1 MAQTAD
7 ASGRAAGIDLLR
19 ALAIVSVMLYHLSSH
34 GVALP
39 PSVELGWMGVDLF
52 FVLSGYLIGW
62 QLLGCYAAGSTPRW
76 SHFLLGRALR
86 ILPAYYAVLLL
97 YVLLGDQREGEALQ
111 PLWKFVTFSV
121 NLVPDWG
128 AQLAYSHAW
137 SLCVEEHF
145 YLLFPLMVWL
155 LTRRAGAR
163 TIGLLLAALF
173 AGALVLRGY
182 LWQTQVAAA
191 LATGDMAL
199 AMQHFSALLYM
210 PTYARLDGLLLGVT
224 LAMVRAFRPHWWQ
237 RLHAHSRALLC
248 VAVAIFYLCSQ
259 IPLMSLAG
267 ATLLYPLVA
276 LACAALLLSVTS
288 PASVL
293 SRRRVPAAQT
303 LALLAFSLYLTHRQI
318 YHWLDTLLPQLAQQ
332 NSVLAAAGYFA
343 AALLGAAMLYG
354 LIERP
359 ALNLRRRLLNA
370 DQRETASRTAAT
382 S

>member
-1 MAQTAD
+1 MVLTQD
-7 ASGRAAGIDLLR
+7 ASERLAGIDLLR

-62 QLLGCYAAGSTPRW
+62 QLLGSYAAASTPRW

-86 ILPAYYAVLLL
+86 ILPAYYAVLVL

-111 PLWKFVTFSV
+111 PLWRFITFTV
-121 NLVPDWG
+121 NLTPAWG
-128 AQLAYSHAW
+128 EHLAYSHAW

-145 YLLFPLMVWL
+145 YLLFPLGVWL
-155 LTRRAGAR
+155 LARRASAH
-163 TIGLLLAALF
+163 TIVLLLAGLF
-173 AGALVLRGY
+173 AGALLLRAY
-182 LWQTQVAAA
+182 LWQTQVASAMAA
-191 LATGDMAL
+191 ADMAR
-199 AMQHFSALLYM
+199 AMQQFSALLYM

-224 LAMVRAFRPHWWQ
+224 LAMVRAFRPLWWQ
-237 RLHAHSRALLC
+237 RLHAYSSALLC
-248 VAVAIFYLCSQ
+248 AAVAMFYLCSQ

-293 SRRRVPAAQT
+293 SRRRVPGAQT
-303 LALLAFSLYLTHRQI
+303 LAVLAFSLYLTHRQI

-332 NSVLAAAGYFA
+332 HSVLAAAGYFA
-343 AALLGAAMLYG
+343 ASLLGAALLYW

-359 ALNLRRRLLNA
+359 ALSLRRRLLGA
-370 DQRETASRTAAT
+370 TQHAPAGSAAAAG
-382 S
+382 